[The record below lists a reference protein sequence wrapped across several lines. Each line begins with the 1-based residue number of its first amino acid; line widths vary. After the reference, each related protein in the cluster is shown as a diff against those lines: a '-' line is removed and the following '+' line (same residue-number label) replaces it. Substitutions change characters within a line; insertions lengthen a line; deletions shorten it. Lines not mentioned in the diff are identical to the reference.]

1 MPHANASP
9 VQAPSP
15 NLEYGRVLAADREGL
30 TVQASFGPVRAVRA
44 VSCLVAPHAQDLVLL
59 SVDMAGRAFV
69 LAVLES
75 AGRVELRVRGDASLS
90 AEGGSL
96 TLAADTDIRLACPG
110 ELAAASGE
118 VSVHAQRG
126 SAVIE
131 RMSFLGR
138 SLKSQVKRLRSVAG
152 SVDQIFKR
160 FTQQSQESLRTVK
173 EHDEVQAGSRRV
185 LVEDL
190 NALHAKNHSMIA
202 EEQVVINA
210 EQIHLS

>member
-9 VQAPSP
+9 MPAPSP
-15 NLEYGRVLAADREGL
+15 NLEYGRVLAADKDGL

-44 VSCLVAPHAQDLVLL
+44 VSCLVAPGLQDLVLL

-75 AGRVELRVRGDASLS
+75 DGRVELRVQGDASLS

-96 TLAADTDIRLACPG
+96 TLRADADIRLACPG

-118 VSVHAQRG
+118 VSVHAKQG

-138 SLKSQVKRLRSVAG
+138 TLKSQVKRLRAVARD
-152 SVDQIFKR
+152 VEQIFGR
-160 FTQQSQESLRTVK
+160 FTQQSQESVRTVRA
-173 EHDEVQAGSRRV
+173 HDEVQAGSRRV

-190 NALHAKNHSMIA
+190 NALHARNHSVIA
-202 EEQVVINA
+202 EEQVVVNA
-210 EQIHLS
+210 EQIHMG